1 MSVIANLLLYYDF
14 KTIEMGKNK
23 CLLEKNM

>member
-14 KTIEMGKNK
+14 KTVEMGQNK
-23 CLLEKNM
+23 CLLEKK